1 MNGEK
6 KSSVL
11 YVLDILREYT
21 DDKHSLTYAEIGKKL
36 VSLYDVEIDR
46 KTIARDIDILIMNG
60 HDIVKK
66 GNNGVALLS
75 RNFEDGELLYLLDAI
90 YSSRSMPTNYA
101 RDLVNKITSDRS
113 FYDKKRFRFLEKIDD
128 GSRVNNKQIFFTIE
142 ILNQAIEEGKKVELQ
157 YASYDV
163 DKKLKPKKDGKVFKI
178 NPYFMVNNHGKY
190 YLICNYDKYNNIS
203 NWKIENIVNIKILK
217 EDVKPITS
225 LDGQANFDLK
235 KYMQEHIYMLAGKS
249 VNAKIKIDNEERI
262 NDVISWFGNSARIY
276 REKENLFVDLKV
288 NEDALI
294 YWALQYGESVE
305 IVAPDE
311 SREKMKNVLRGV
323 LKKYE

>member
-21 DDKHSLTYAEIGKKL
+21 DAKHSLTYAEIGKKL

-249 VNAKIKIDNEERI
+249 VNAKVKIDNEERI
-262 NDVISWFGNSARIY
+262 NDVISWFGSSARIY
-276 REKENLFVDLKV
+276 RENDNLFVDLKV

-305 IVAPDE
+305 IIAPQE

>member
-21 DDKHSLTYAEIGKKL
+21 DANHSLTYAEIGKKL

-66 GNNGVALLS
+66 GNSGVALLS

-113 FYDKKRFRFLEKIDD
+113 FYDKKRFKFLEKIDD

-142 ILNQAIEEGKKVELQ
+142 MLNQAIEEGKKVELQ
-157 YASYDV
+157 YASYDI

-217 EDVKPITS
+217 EDVKPVTA
-225 LDGQANFDLK
+225 LDGQANFDLQ

-276 REKENLFVDLKV
+276 REKNELFVDLKV

-294 YWALQYGESVE
+294 FWALQYGESVE
-305 IVAPDE
+305 VVAPQE
-311 SREKMKNVLRGV
+311 SREKMKNIIKGM

>member
-142 ILNQAIEEGKKVELQ
+142 ILNQAIEEGKKVDLQ

-276 REKENLFVDLKV
+276 REKGNLFVDLKV

-305 IVAPDE
+305 IVVPDE

-323 LKKYE
+323 LRKYE